1 MSLKHL
7 LTKKNKRRQKI
18 VILLQQIKYYST
30 CFLPYKGKVVGC
42 FVQYKLIWCKIF
54 SLIKKY
60 KEYFL
65 IFILAFLLP
74 IHYFSQ
80 NKPAQL
86 IVWYVGQ
93 GQMVTY
99 SDLKT
104 CVHFDIGGEFFP
116 LKKLIKECGQKD
128 NKVFFSHW
136 DWDHINFTK
145 KAWRRL
151 NSFCRL
157 NTPGGKGSKKKQKF
171 LSSVPL
177 CGKKSM
183 KASKKIFTE
192 ITFPTH
198 WNKNKR
204 DTDSN
209 KQSRVVVVKNSIL
222 IPGDSPGSSEKLWM
236 RKIKTPVKI
245 LVTGHHGSRYS
256 TTSHLLKYLPHL
268 KIAVASARRKRYNH
282 PHPLLKKRLA
292 QKGVTLLGTEEFNH
306 IRIPIPFSRF

>member
-1 MSLKHL
+1 MNLRYFF
-7 LTKKNKRRQKI
+7 TKKNKHKL
-18 VILLQQIKYYST
+18 VILKRFHQIKYYST
-30 CFLPYKGKVVGC
+30 YLLPYKGKVLGR
-42 FVQYKLIWCKIF
+42 FIHYKIVLGRRV

-60 KEYFL
+60 KEYFF

-74 IHYFSQ
+74 FHHFSQ

-86 IVWYVGQ
+86 IIWYVGQ

-116 LKKLIKECGQKD
+116 LKKLIKECGQKE

-136 DWDHINFTK
+136 DWDHINFAK
-145 KAWRRL
+145 KSWRRL
-151 NSFCRL
+151 PSFCRL
-157 NTPGGKGSKKKQKF
+157 NTPGGKGNKKKQKF
-171 LSSVPL
+171 LSFVPV
-177 CGKKSM
+177 CGKKSLQ
-183 KASKKIFTE
+183 ASKKIFTE

-204 DTDSN
+204 DTEAN
-209 KQSRVVVVKNSIL
+209 KHSRVVIVRNTIL

-236 RKIKTPVKI
+236 RKIKAPVKI

-256 TTSHLLKYLPHL
+256 TTSQMLKYLPHL

-292 QKGVTLLGTEEFNH
+292 NKGVALLGTEEFNH
-306 IRIPIPFSRF
+306 IRIPIPF